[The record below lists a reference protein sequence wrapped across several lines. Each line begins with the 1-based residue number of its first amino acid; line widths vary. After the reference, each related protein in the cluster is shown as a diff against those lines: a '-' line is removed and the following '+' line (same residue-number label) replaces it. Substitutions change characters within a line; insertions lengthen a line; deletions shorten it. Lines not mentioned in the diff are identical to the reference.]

1 MRRLITFA
9 STPFRVTVII
19 VAIWLAVGWLTGYL
33 RPLDA
38 SLGLELPAFVGFPG
52 IVGVVAGGA
61 LVLACGVM
69 LRRRGI
75 GTLDGE
81 ERFMPREFVAT
92 GPFRFVRN
100 PMSLGGVI
108 LMVGIALY
116 HRSTLALGLAAVLF
130 VLFHAVVIYVEEP
143 GLEKRFGES
152 YRNYKRHVPRW
163 FPRWRPW
170 SGNAVKPAASPN
182 AGSTGAPPQSVR

>member
-33 RPLDA
+33 RPIDA
-38 SLGLELPAFVGFPG
+38 SLGLELPAFVRFPG
-52 IVGVVAGGA
+52 VVAVVAGGA
-61 LVLACGVM
+61 LVVACGVM

-75 GTLDGE
+75 GTLGGE
-81 ERFMPREFVAT
+81 EWFMPREFVAT

-108 LMVGIALY
+108 LMVGIALW
-116 HRSTLALGLAAVLF
+116 HRSTLALGLAASLF
-130 VLFHAVVIYVEEP
+130 VLFHAVVVYVEEP

-152 YRNYKRHVPRW
+152 YRIYKHHVPRW
-163 FPRWRPW
+163 FPRWHPW
-170 SGNAVKPAASPN
+170 SGNTVKPTASPN
-182 AGSTGAPPQSVR
+182 AG

>member
-1 MRRLITFA
+1 
-9 STPFRVTVII
+9 
-19 VAIWLAVGWLTGYL
+19 
-33 RPLDA
+33 
-38 SLGLELPAFVGFPG
+38 
-52 IVGVVAGGA
+52 VAGGA

-75 GTLDGE
+75 GTLGAE
-81 ERFMPREFVAT
+81 EWYMPREFVAT

-108 LMVGIALY
+108 FMVGIALW
-116 HRSTLALGLAAVLF
+116 HRSTLALGLAAALF
-130 VLFHAVVIYVEEP
+130 AFFHAVVVYVEEP

-152 YRNYKRHVPRW
+152 YRNYKGHVPRW

-170 SGNAVKPAASPN
+170 SGNTVEAAASAN
-182 AGSTGAPPQSVR
+182 AGSAGSPPESVR